1 MGEEVHNATTVVLRS
16 MMWCIFVNGIVG
28 LAMYFALLFCAGD
41 LDATLTSRFIY
52 PFIEVLE
59 QALGS
64 STGTA
69 LVITIILLVDLGLVI
84 GVVAASSRMLWS
96 FARDRGVPGWCR
108 STQVRCSALC
118 HFNCLQVNTKTS
130 IPTAAIITSAII
142 SLLIGLITVGS
153 PVAFN
158 DVISLTVGSLYAS
171 YLSACALLLY
181 RPAQGTI
188 KDFSIVNYDSHKN
201 LPGAAGDL
209 VWGP

>member
-1 MGEEVHNATTVVLRS
+1 MGEEVHNATTVVPRS

-41 LDATLTSRFIY
+41 LDAALTSRFIY

-59 QALGS
+59 QALSS

-118 HFNCLQVNTKTS
+118 H
-130 IPTAAIITSAII
+130 
-142 SLLIGLITVGS
+142 
-153 PVAFN
+153 
-158 DVISLTVGSLYAS
+158 
-171 YLSACALLLY
+171 LSS
-181 RPAQGTI
+181 QFQT
-188 KDFSIVNYDSHKN
+188 
-201 LPGAAGDL
+201 
-209 VWGP
+209 